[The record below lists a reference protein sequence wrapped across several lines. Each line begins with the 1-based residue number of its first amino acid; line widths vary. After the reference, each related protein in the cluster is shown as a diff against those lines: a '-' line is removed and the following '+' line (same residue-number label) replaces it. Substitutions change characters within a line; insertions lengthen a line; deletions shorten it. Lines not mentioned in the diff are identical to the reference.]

1 VTGQNLNSTVQL
13 HQKIEEKVR
22 SSSKLNKVNEYLEN
36 NIKERITVNQA
47 EYKMKIPIQVANIS
61 TSPGLQLKIVNKKL
75 VHDSEDENKF
85 LFYNSLSLI
94 MLSMLAGGLVG
105 VVFILYFTFRKDI
118 QTEELN

>member
-1 VTGQNLNSTVQL
+1 MTGQNLNSTVQL

-22 SSSKLNKVNEYLEN
+22 SSSKLNKVNEFLEN

-47 EYKMKIPIQVANIS
+47 ENKMKIPIQVANIS

-118 QTEELN
+118 QTEESN

>member
-1 VTGQNLNSTVQL
+1 M
-13 HQKIEEKVR
+13 
-22 SSSKLNKVNEYLEN
+22 NKVNEFLVN
-36 NIKERITVNQA
+36 NIKERKTANQA
-47 EYKMKIPIQVANIS
+47 EKHKKIPIQVANIN

-75 VHDSEDENKF
+75 IKDSEDENKF

-118 QTEELN
+118 KTEELN

>member
-1 VTGQNLNSTVQL
+1 MNSTVKL
-13 HQKIEEKVR
+13 IPKLEEKENAA
-22 SSSKLNKVNEYLEN
+22 SKLNQVHDFLEN
-36 NIKERITVNQA
+36 KIKEEIAVNHV
-47 EYKMKIPIQVANIS
+47 EKPKKIPIQIANIN
-61 TSPGLQLKIVNKKL
+61 TSPGLQLKIVNKKS
-75 VHDSEDENKF
+75 VKEIEDENNF

>member
-1 VTGQNLNSTVQL
+1 MTGQNLNSTVQL